1 MGGCQIGEGTTP
13 VILVTGANGSIGN
26 HLVRALRRDG
36 IPLRAL
42 VRHDAGGRALGC
54 DYVVGDFDDPRAL
67 AAALDGVDRLFLN
80 STGAIPVDGE
90 QPMIRWHRAAIDAAR
105 AAGVEHVVKVS
116 VWHAAPGAPLSRGAH
131 FATDEYLKASGLGWS
146 LLRPT
151 GYMQNF
157 LSPAAFTADG
167 ELVASYGEAPVAYID
182 CRDIAACAAALLT
195 APAPGSYEL
204 TGPAA
209 LTDADIAATLATA
222 LDQPVSCAPLPA
234 TALAAALV
242 DRGLPPRFAADLAV
256 LVGEVAD
263 GDQSTTTSTVADLT
277 GHPPRTFARF
287 ATDHRPALLAAL
299 QAARSQP

>member
-1 MGGCQIGEGTTP
+1 M
-13 VILVTGANGSIGN
+13 TGATGSIGN
-26 HLVRALRRDG
+26 HLVRALHRDG
-36 IPLRAL
+36 TPLRAL

-116 VWHAAPGAPLSRGAH
+116 VWHAASGAPLSRGAH

-167 ELVASYGEAPVAYID
+167 KLVASYGEAPVAYID
-182 CRDIAACAAALLT
+182 CRDIAACAAALLAAPAPGSYELT
-195 APAPGSYEL
+195 GPAPGSYEL